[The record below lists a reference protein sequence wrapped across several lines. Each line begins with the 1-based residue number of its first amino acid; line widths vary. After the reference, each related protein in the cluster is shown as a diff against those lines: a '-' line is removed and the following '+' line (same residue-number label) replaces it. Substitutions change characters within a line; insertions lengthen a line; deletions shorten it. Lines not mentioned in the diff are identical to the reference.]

1 MALNIETIRSFSM
14 IEAYRKAAVEA
25 AMSTSSASN
34 SFPHWSKSISTISGG
49 RLSGRVIFD
58 LGDHLRD
65 IFKASSQGNLRVGEN
80 TNSSVSAGG
89 AAWESLVCW
98 YLNLCLIGSN
108 VVVIKS
114 KKDLLP
120 SFVTDAIAVKYN
132 NFKSNTE
139 ADLIYIAFPDEVEW
153 PKRKQKELFSQYF
166 DRALSSAFSM
176 KDVAIGVIQTKTNW
190 NDNAQI
196 PMLWDMVYSAKGFGR
211 NVTVGSKGR
220 SIESFASFT
229 YSFVTVPSQKDTDK
243 NYKVTSTAVNRV
255 RNISGGNYWG
265 LATKDGVADSLNE
278 FIGRNLSEYVPDADL
293 IGWLNQQVKLLKT
306 DYAYFGLYDGH
317 ASYDLSDS

>member
-1 MALNIETIRSFSM
+1 M
-14 IEAYRKAAVEA
+14 IEFYRKEAV
-25 AMSTSSASN
+25 MSAISTNSARN
-34 SFPHWSKSISTISGG
+34 SFPHWSKSISTITDG

-65 IFKASSQGNLRVGEN
+65 IFSASSQGNTRVGEN
-80 TNSSVSAGG
+80 PNSSVSAGG

-120 SFVTDAIAVKYN
+120 RFITDAIAVKYN

-139 ADLIYIAFPDEVEW
+139 ADLIYIAFPEKVEW
-153 PKRKQKELFSQYF
+153 PEKKDKENFSQYF
-166 DRALSSAFSM
+166 DRVLSIAFSM
-176 KDVAIGVIQTKTNW
+176 KDIGIGVIQTKTNW

-229 YSFVTVPSQKDTDK
+229 YSFVTVPSQKDIAK

-265 LATKDGVADSLNE
+265 LPTKDGVADSLNE
-278 FIGRNLSEYVPDADL
+278 FIGRNLSDYIPGSDL
-293 IGWLNQQVKLLKT
+293 IGWLDKQASLLDS
-306 DYAYFGLYDGH
+306 DYSYFRLHEGH
-317 ASYDLSDS
+317 ASYKLSDS

>member
-1 MALNIETIRSFSM
+1 M
-14 IEAYRKAAVEA
+14 IESYRKAAVES
-25 AMSTSSASN
+25 AMSTNSAKN
-34 SFPHWSKSISTISGG
+34 SFPHWSESISKITND
-49 RLSGRVIFD
+49 RLSGEIIFN
-58 LGDHLRD
+58 LGDHLRE
-65 IFKASSQGNLRVGEN
+65 IFGASSQGNTRVGEN

-120 SFVTDAIAVKYN
+120 RFVTDAIAVKYN

-139 ADLIYIAFPDEVEW
+139 ADLIYIAFPKVLDW
-153 PKRKQKELFSQYF
+153 PAKNEKELFSKYL
-166 DRALSSAFSM
+166 DRVLSTAFSM
-176 KDVAIGVIQTKTNW
+176 KEISIGIIQTKTNW

-211 NVTVGSKGR
+211 NVSVGSKGR

-229 YSFVTVPSQKDTDK
+229 YSFVTVPSQKDVDK

-265 LATKDGVADSLNE
+265 LPTKNGVADSLNE
-278 FIGRNLSEYVPDADL
+278 FIGRNLSDYVQGSDL
-293 IGWLNQQVKLLKT
+293 IGWLDRQVALLNS
-306 DYAYFGLYDGH
+306 DYSYFGLHTKYKIV
-317 ASYDLSDS
+317 

>member
-1 MALNIETIRSFSM
+1 MLES
-14 IEAYRKAAVEA
+14 YRKAAVES
-25 AMSTSSASN
+25 AMSTNSAIN
-34 SFPHWSKSISTISGG
+34 AFPYWSKSISIIAGG
-49 RLSGRVIFD
+49 RLSGRVIFN

-65 IFKASSQGNLRVGEN
+65 IFSSSSQGNTRVGEN

-98 YLNLCLIGSN
+98 YLNLCLIGSS

-114 KKDLLP
+114 KNDLLP
-120 SFVTDAIAVKYN
+120 RFVTDAIAVKYN

-139 ADLIYIAFPDEVEW
+139 ADLIYLAFPKDVEW
-153 PKRKQKELFSQYF
+153 PEKGDKELFSKYF
-166 DRALSSAFSM
+166 DRILSTAFSM
-176 KDVAIGVIQTKTNW
+176 KDIGVGVIQTKTNW

-211 NVTVGSKGR
+211 SVTVGSKGR

-229 YSFVTVPSQKDTDK
+229 YSFVTVPSQKDIDK

-265 LATKDGVADSLNE
+265 LPTRDGVADSLNE
-278 FIGRNLSEYVPDADL
+278 FIGRNLSEYVPEADL
-293 IGWLNQQVKLLKT
+293 IGWLDKQVKLVKT
-306 DYAYFGLYDGH
+306 DYVYFGLYDGD
-317 ASYDLSDS
+317 ATYDLFES

>member
-1 MALNIETIRSFSM
+1 M
-14 IEAYRKAAVEA
+14 IESYRKAAVES
-25 AMSTSSASN
+25 AMSTNSAKN
-34 SFPHWSKSISTISGG
+34 SFPHWSESISKITND
-49 RLSGRVIFD
+49 RLSGEIIFD
-58 LGDHLRD
+58 LGDHLRE
-65 IFKASSQGNLRVGEN
+65 IFGASSQGNTRLGEN

-120 SFVTDAIAVKYN
+120 RFVTDAIAVKYN

-139 ADLIYIAFPDEVEW
+139 ADLIYIAFPKVLDW
-153 PKRKQKELFSQYF
+153 PEREKKELFSHYF
-166 DRALSSAFSM
+166 DRVLSTAFSM
-176 KDVAIGVIQTKTNW
+176 KEISIGIIQTKTNW

-211 NVTVGSKGR
+211 NVSVGSKGR

-229 YSFVTVPSQKDTDK
+229 YSFVTVPSQKDVDK

-265 LATKDGVADSLNE
+265 LPTKNGVADSLNE
-278 FIGRNLSEYVPDADL
+278 FIGRNLSDYIQGADL
-293 IGWLNQQVKLLKT
+293 IGWLDQQVALLDS
-306 DYAYFGLYDGH
+306 DYSYFGLHSKYRIV
-317 ASYDLSDS
+317 

>member
-1 MALNIETIRSFSM
+1 MLES
-14 IEAYRKAAVEA
+14 YRKAAVKS
-25 AMSTSSASN
+25 AMSTNSAAN
-34 SFPHWSKSISTISGG
+34 AFPHWSRSISSITGG
-49 RLSGRVIFD
+49 RLSGREIFD

-65 IFKASSQGNLRVGEN
+65 IFSSSTQGNTRVGEN

-98 YLNLCLIGSN
+98 YLNLCLIGTN

-114 KKDLLP
+114 KKELLP
-120 SFVTDAIAVKYN
+120 RFVTDAIAVKYN

-139 ADLIYIAFPDEVEW
+139 ADLIYIAFPKSIQW
-153 PKRKQKELFSQYF
+153 PDKGNKETFSEYF
-166 DRALSSAFSM
+166 DRSLLSEFAM
-176 KDVAIGVIQTKTNW
+176 KDIGIGIIQTKTNW

-211 NVTVGSKGR
+211 NVTVGTKGR

-229 YSFVTVPSQKDTDK
+229 YSFVTVPSQKDIEK
-243 NYKVTSTAVNRV
+243 NYKVSSTSVNRV

-265 LATKDGVADSLNE
+265 LHTKNGVADSLNE
-278 FIGRNLSEYVPDADL
+278 FIGRNLSEYVPNSDL
-293 IGWLNQQVKLLKT
+293 IGWLDKQVVLLKSDYSYFNLHT
-306 DYAYFGLYDGH
+306 DH
-317 ASYDLSDS
+317 ASYLCSKG

>member
-1 MALNIETIRSFSM
+1 M
-14 IEAYRKAAVEA
+14 IESYRKAAVES
-25 AMSTSSASN
+25 AMSTSSAKN
-34 SFPHWSKSISTISGG
+34 SFPHWAKYISAITHD
-49 RLSGRVIFD
+49 RLSGRIIFD
-58 LGDHLRD
+58 LGDHLRE
-65 IFKASSQGNLRVGEN
+65 IFNASSQGNTRVGEN

-120 SFVTDAIAVKYN
+120 RFITDAIAVKYN

-139 ADLIYIAFPDEVEW
+139 ADLIYIAFPEVQDW
-153 PKRKQKELFSQYF
+153 PEKGEKELFSIYF
-166 DRALSSAFSM
+166 DRVLSKVFSM
-176 KDVAIGVIQTKTNW
+176 KDISIGVIQTKTNW

-229 YSFVTVPSQKDTDK
+229 YSFVTVPSQKDVDR
-243 NYKVTSTAVNRV
+243 NYKVTSTSVNRV

-265 LATKDGVADSLNE
+265 LPTKDGVADSLNE
-278 FIGRNLSEYVPDADL
+278 FIGRNLSDYIPESDL
-293 IGWLNQQVKLLKT
+293 IGWLDFQIKLLKNE
-306 DYAYFGLYDGH
+306 YSYFGLHDGH
-317 ASYDLSDS
+317 IKYLSPRDI

>member
-1 MALNIETIRSFSM
+1 M
-14 IEAYRKAAVEA
+14 IESYRKAAVES
-25 AMSTSSASN
+25 AMSTNSAKN
-34 SFPHWSKSISTISGG
+34 SFPHWSESISKITNDRISGEI
-49 RLSGRVIFD
+49 IFD
-58 LGDHLRD
+58 LGDHLRE
-65 IFKASSQGNLRVGEN
+65 IFGASSQGNTRVGEN

-120 SFVTDAIAVKYN
+120 RFVTDAIAVKYN

-139 ADLIYIAFPDEVEW
+139 ADLIYIAFPKVLDW
-153 PKRKQKELFSQYF
+153 PEREKKELFSHYF
-166 DRALSSAFSM
+166 DRVLSTAFSM
-176 KDVAIGVIQTKTNW
+176 KEISIGIIQTKTNW

-211 NVTVGSKGR
+211 NVSVGSKGR

-229 YSFVTVPSQKDTDK
+229 YSFVTVPSQKDVDK

-265 LATKDGVADSLNE
+265 LPTKNGVADSLNE
-278 FIGRNLSEYVPDADL
+278 FIGRNLSDYVHGSDL
-293 IGWLNQQVKLLKT
+293 IGWLDKQVALLDS
-306 DYAYFGLYDGH
+306 DYSYFGLHSKYKLPK
-317 ASYDLSDS
+317 S

>member
-1 MALNIETIRSFSM
+1 ML
-14 IEAYRKAAVEA
+14 EAYRKAAVES
-25 AMSTSSASN
+25 AMSTGSAIK
-34 SFPHWSKSISTISGG
+34 SFPHWSKSISNIFAG

-58 LGDHLRD
+58 MGDHLRD
-65 IFKASSQGNLRVGEN
+65 IFQSSSQGNLRVGEA

-114 KKDLLP
+114 NKALLP
-120 SFVTDAIAVKYN
+120 RFVTDAIAVKYN

-139 ADLIYIAFPDEVEW
+139 ADLIYIGFPEVGDW
-153 PKRKQKELFSQYF
+153 PAKGVNELFSSYF
-166 DRALSSAFSM
+166 DRILSSAYAM
-176 KDVAIGVIQTKTNW
+176 KDIGIGIIQTKTNW

-220 SIESFASFT
+220 SIGSFASFT
-229 YSFVTVPSQKDTDK
+229 YSFVTVPSQKDIDSI
-243 NYKVTSTAVNRV
+243 YKVTSTAVNRV

-265 LATKDGVADSLNE
+265 LPTKDGVADSLNE
-278 FIGRNLSEYVPDADL
+278 FIGRNLSDYVPGADL
-293 IGWLNQQVKLLKT
+293 IGWLDQQAKLLKT
-306 DYAYFGLYDGH
+306 EYQYFRLYDGQ
-317 ASYDLSDS
+317 ATYDLFDI

>member
-1 MALNIETIRSFSM
+1 M
-14 IEAYRKAAVEA
+14 IESYRKAAVEA
-25 AMSTSSASN
+25 AMSTKSAST
-34 SFPHWSKSISTISGG
+34 SFPYWSKSISKISAG
-49 RLSGRVIFD
+49 RLSGRVIFE

-65 IFKASSQGNLRVGEN
+65 IFRSSSQGNTRVGEA
-80 TNSSVSAGG
+80 TNSSVSSGG

-114 KKDLLP
+114 KKSLLP
-120 SFVTDAIAVKYN
+120 SFITDAIAVKYN

-139 ADLIYIAFPDEVEW
+139 ADLIYIAFPEVEEW
-153 PKRKQKELFSQYF
+153 PKKGDKELFSVYF
-166 DRALSSAFSM
+166 DRILSTAFSM
-176 KDVAIGVIQTKTNW
+176 KDISIGVIQTKTNW

-220 SIESFASFT
+220 SIESFSSFT
-229 YSFVTVPSQKDTDK
+229 YSFVTVPSQKNISK
-243 NYKVTSTAVNRV
+243 NYKVNSTAVNRV

-265 LATKDGVADSLNE
+265 LPTKDGVADSLNE
-278 FIGRNLSEYVPDADL
+278 FIGRNLGDYIPNADL
-293 IGWLNQQVKLLKT
+293 IGWLDLQVKFLKT
-306 DYAYFGLYDGH
+306 NYAYFGLYDEHGIYH
-317 ASYDLSDS
+317 LS

>member
-1 MALNIETIRSFSM
+1 VIES
-14 IEAYRKAAVEA
+14 YRKAAVES
-25 AMSTSSASN
+25 AMSTNSAKN
-34 SFPHWSKSISTISGG
+34 SFPHWSESISKITND
-49 RLSGRVIFD
+49 RLSGEIIFN
-58 LGDHLRD
+58 LGDHLRE
-65 IFKASSQGNLRVGEN
+65 IFGASSQGNTRVGEN

-120 SFVTDAIAVKYN
+120 RFVTDAIAVKYN

-139 ADLIYIAFPDEVEW
+139 ADLIYIAFPKVLDW
-153 PKRKQKELFSQYF
+153 PEKNERELFSQYL
-166 DRALSSAFSM
+166 DRVLSTAFSM
-176 KDVAIGVIQTKTNW
+176 KEISIGIIQTKTNW

-211 NVTVGSKGR
+211 NVSVGSKGR

-229 YSFVTVPSQKDTDK
+229 YSFVTVPSQKDVDK

-265 LATKDGVADSLNE
+265 LPTKNGVADSLNE
-278 FIGRNLSEYVPDADL
+278 FIGRNLSDYVHGSDL
-293 IGWLNQQVKLLKT
+293 IGWLDKQVALLDS
-306 DYAYFGLYDGH
+306 DYSYFGLHSKYKLPK
-317 ASYDLSDS
+317 S

>member
-1 MALNIETIRSFSM
+1 M
-14 IEAYRKAAVEA
+14 IEHYRKAAVES
-25 AMSTSSASN
+25 AMSTNSAKN
-34 SFPHWSKSISTISGG
+34 SFPYWSKSISSITSEKF
-49 RLSGRVIFD
+49 SGRVLFD
-58 LGDHLRD
+58 LGDNLRD
-65 IFKASSQGNLRVGEN
+65 IFRASSQGNTRVGEN

-120 SFVTDAIAVKYN
+120 RFVTDAIAVKYN

-139 ADLIYIAFPDEVEW
+139 ADLIYIAFPEVMEW
-153 PKRKQKELFSQYF
+153 PKKGEKELFSQYF
-166 DRALSSAFSM
+166 DRVLSTAFSM
-176 KDVAIGVIQTKTNW
+176 KDIGIGVIQTKTNW

-229 YSFVTVPSQKDTDK
+229 YSFVTVPSQKDIDK

-265 LATKDGVADSLNE
+265 LPTKDGVADSLNE
-278 FIGRNLSEYVPDADL
+278 FIGRNLSDYIPGADL
-293 IGWLNQQVKLLKT
+293 IGWLDQQVVLLKS
-306 DYAYFGLYDGH
+306 DYSYFGLHAGH
-317 ASYDLSDS
+317 ASYDLFES

>member
-1 MALNIETIRSFSM
+1 MLES
-14 IEAYRKAAVEA
+14 YRKAAVKS

-34 SFPHWSKSISTISGG
+34 AFPFWEQAISRLTNG

-58 LGDHLRD
+58 LGDHLRE
-65 IFKASSQGNLRVGEN
+65 IFANSSQGNTRVGEN

-98 YLNLCLIGSN
+98 YLNLCLIGSR

-120 SFVTDAIAVKYN
+120 RFITDAIAVKYN

-139 ADLIYIAFPDEVEW
+139 ADLIYIAFPRIIDW
-153 PKRKQKELFSQYF
+153 PEKGEAEHYSAYF
-166 DRALSSAFSM
+166 DRILSTSFSM
-176 KDVAIGVIQTKTNW
+176 KDIAVGVIQTKTNW

-229 YSFVTVPSQKDTDK
+229 YSFVTVPSQKDVDK
-243 NYKVTSTAVNRV
+243 SFKVTSTSVNRV

-265 LATKDGVADSLNE
+265 LPTKDGVADSLNE
-278 FIGRNLSEYVPDADL
+278 FIGRNLGEYIPESDL
-293 IGWLNQQVKLLKT
+293 IGWLDKQSILLKT
-306 DYAYFGLYDGH
+306 EYSYFGLH
-317 ASYDLSDS
+317 KNFQSYLVSSDVME

>member
-1 MALNIETIRSFSM
+1 M
-14 IEAYRKAAVEA
+14 IESYRKAAVES
-25 AMSTSSASN
+25 AMSTNSARN
-34 SFPHWSKSISTISGG
+34 SFPHWSESISKITND
-49 RLSGRVIFD
+49 RLSGEIIFN
-58 LGDHLRD
+58 LGDHLRE
-65 IFKASSQGNLRVGEN
+65 IFGTSSQGNTRVGEN

-120 SFVTDAIAVKYN
+120 RFVTDAIAVKYN

-139 ADLIYIAFPDEVEW
+139 ADLIYIAFPNVLDW
-153 PKRKQKELFSQYF
+153 PEKNERELFSQYF
-166 DRALSSAFSM
+166 DRVLSTAFAM
-176 KDVAIGVIQTKTNW
+176 KDISIGIIQTKTNW

-211 NVTVGSKGR
+211 NVSVGSKGR

-229 YSFVTVPSQKDTDK
+229 YSFVTVPSQKDVDK

-265 LATKDGVADSLNE
+265 LPTKNGVADSLNE
-278 FIGRNLSEYVPDADL
+278 FIGRNLSDYVQGSDL
-293 IGWLNQQVKLLKT
+293 IGWLDQQVALLDG
-306 DYAYFGLYDGH
+306 DYSYFGLHSKYKLPK
-317 ASYDLSDS
+317 S

>member
-1 MALNIETIRSFSM
+1 MLES
-14 IEAYRKAAVEA
+14 YRKAAVES
-25 AMSTSSASN
+25 AMSTNSAAN
-34 SFPHWSKSISTISGG
+34 AFPHWSKSISRITKG

-65 IFKASSQGNLRVGEN
+65 IFGSSSLGNTRIGEN
-80 TNSSVSAGG
+80 TNSSVSSGG

-98 YLNLCLIGSN
+98 YLNLSLIGSN

-120 SFVTDAIAVKYN
+120 RFVTDAIAVKYN

-139 ADLIYIAFPDEVEW
+139 ADLIYIAFPEEVDW
-153 PKRKQKELFSQYF
+153 PVKDSNELFSSYF
-166 DRALSSAFSM
+166 DRILSTAFSM
-176 KDVAIGVIQTKTNW
+176 KDISIGIIQTKTNW

-211 NVTVGSKGR
+211 NVTVGSRGR

-229 YSFVTVPSQKDTDK
+229 YSFITVPSQKDIDK
-243 NYKVTSTAVNRV
+243 NYKVTSTSVNRV

-265 LATKDGVADSLNE
+265 LPTKDGVADSLNE
-278 FIGRNLSEYVPDADL
+278 FIGRNLSEYIPNGDL
-293 IGWLNQQVKLLKT
+293 LGWLDRQSKLLKS
-306 DYAYFGLYDGH
+306 DYSYFGLHEGH
-317 ASYDLSDS
+317 ASYITS

>member
-1 MALNIETIRSFSM
+1 VIES
-14 IEAYRKAAVEA
+14 YRKAAVES
-25 AMSTSSASN
+25 AMSTNSAKN
-34 SFPHWSKSISTISGG
+34 SFPHWSESISKITND
-49 RLSGRVIFD
+49 RLSGEIIFD
-58 LGDHLRD
+58 LGDHLRE
-65 IFKASSQGNLRVGEN
+65 IFGASSQGNTRVGEN

-120 SFVTDAIAVKYN
+120 RFVTDAIAVKYN

-139 ADLIYIAFPDEVEW
+139 ADLIYIAFPKVLDW
-153 PKRKQKELFSQYF
+153 PEREKKELFSHYF
-166 DRALSSAFSM
+166 DRVLSTAFSM
-176 KDVAIGVIQTKTNW
+176 KEISIGIIQTKTNW

-211 NVTVGSKGR
+211 NVSVGSKGR

-229 YSFVTVPSQKDTDK
+229 YSFVTVPSQKDVDK

-265 LATKDGVADSLNE
+265 LPTKNGVADSLNE
-278 FIGRNLSEYVPDADL
+278 FIGRNLSDYIQGADL
-293 IGWLNQQVKLLKT
+293 IGWLDQQVALLDS
-306 DYAYFGLYDGH
+306 DYSYFGLHTKYKIV
-317 ASYDLSDS
+317 

>member
-1 MALNIETIRSFSM
+1 M
-14 IEAYRKAAVEA
+14 IESYRKAAVTS
-25 AMSTSSASN
+25 AMSTNSAINSS
-34 SFPHWSKSISTISGG
+34 PHWSKSISMITRGN
-49 RLSGRVIFD
+49 LSGRSIFD

-65 IFKASSQGNLRVGEN
+65 IFSASSQGNTRVGEN

-98 YLNLCLIGSN
+98 YLNLSLIGTN

-120 SFVTDAIAVKYN
+120 SFIADAITVKYN

-139 ADLIYIAFPDEVEW
+139 ADLIYIAFPKIIEW
-153 PKRKQKELFSQYF
+153 PEKIEKELFSNYF
-166 DRALSSAFSM
+166 DRILSSAFSI
-176 KDVAIGVIQTKTNW
+176 KDISIGIIQTKTNW

-211 NVTVGSKGR
+211 NVAVGSKGR
-220 SIESFASFT
+220 SIESFSSFT
-229 YSFVTVPSQKDTDK
+229 YSFITVPSQKDIDK
-243 NYKVTSTAVNRV
+243 TYKISSTAVNRV

-265 LATKDGVADSLNE
+265 LPTKDGVANSINE
-278 FIGRNLSEYVPDADL
+278 FIGRNLSDYIPGSDL
-293 IGWLNQQVKLLKT
+293 IGWLDQEVKLLKT
-306 DYAYFGLYDGH
+306 KYSYFSLYYEKPTYEIN
-317 ASYDLSDS
+317 SK

>member
-1 MALNIETIRSFSM
+1 M
-14 IEAYRKAAVEA
+14 IESYREAAVKS
-25 AMSTSSASN
+25 AMSTNSAIN
-34 SFPHWSKSISTISGG
+34 SFQHWSKSISSITGG
-49 RLSGRVIFD
+49 KLSGRIIFD

-65 IFKASSQGNLRVGEN
+65 IFNSSSQGNTRIGESP
-80 TNSSVSAGG
+80 NSSVSSGG

-120 SFVTDAIAVKYN
+120 CFITDAIAVKYN

-139 ADLIYIAFPDEVEW
+139 ADLIYIAFPKGVNW
-153 PKRKQKELFSQYF
+153 PQKNKKEQYSHYF
-166 DRALSSAFSM
+166 DRILSTAFSM
-176 KDVAIGVIQTKTNW
+176 KDIGIGVIQTKTNW

-196 PMLWDMVYSAKGFGR
+196 PMLWDMVYAAKGFGR

-220 SIESFASFT
+220 SIDSFASFT

-265 LATKDGVADSLNE
+265 LPTKNGIADSLNE
-278 FIGRNLSEYVPDADL
+278 FIGRNLSSYIPNSDL
-293 IGWLNQQVKLLKT
+293 IDWLDQQIILLKT
-306 DYAYFGLYDGH
+306 NYSYFGLHDGH
-317 ASYDLSDS
+317 ASYNLLKP

>member
-1 MALNIETIRSFSM
+1 M
-14 IEAYRKAAVEA
+14 IESYRKIAVES
-25 AMSTSSASN
+25 AMSTNSAAN
-34 SFPHWSKSISTISGG
+34 ALPHWTKSISTIISG
-49 RLSGRVIFD
+49 RLSGRAIFD

-65 IFKASSQGNLRVGEN
+65 IFSSSSQGNTRVGEN

-120 SFVTDAIAVKYN
+120 RFVTDAIAVKYN

-139 ADLIYIAFPDEVEW
+139 ADLIYIAFPNGVEW
-153 PKRKQKELFSQYF
+153 PEKKGTECFSEYL
-166 DRALSSAFSM
+166 DRILTSAFSM
-176 KDVAIGVIQTKTNW
+176 KDIGVGVIQTKTNW

-220 SIESFASFT
+220 SINSFSSFT
-229 YSFVTVPSQKDTDK
+229 YSFVTVPSQKDIDK
-243 NYKVTSTAVNRV
+243 TYKVTSTAVNRV

-265 LATKDGVADSLNE
+265 LPTKDGVADSINE
-278 FIGRNLSEYVPDADL
+278 FIGRNLSDYIPGADL
-293 IGWLNQQVKLLKT
+293 IGWLDTQVKFLKS
-306 DYAYFGLYDGH
+306 DYSYFGLHDGY

>member
-1 MALNIETIRSFSM
+1 M
-14 IEAYRKAAVEA
+14 IESYRKAAVES
-25 AMSTSSASN
+25 AMSTNSAKN
-34 SFPHWSKSISTISGG
+34 SFPHWSESISKITND
-49 RLSGRVIFD
+49 RLSGEIIFD
-58 LGDHLRD
+58 LGDHLRE
-65 IFKASSQGNLRVGEN
+65 IFGASSQGNTRVGEN

-120 SFVTDAIAVKYN
+120 RFVTDAIAVKYN

-139 ADLIYIAFPDEVEW
+139 ADLIYIAFPKVLDW
-153 PKRKQKELFSQYF
+153 PEREKKELFSHYF
-166 DRALSSAFSM
+166 DRVLSTAFSM
-176 KDVAIGVIQTKTNW
+176 KEISIGIIQTKTNW

-211 NVTVGSKGR
+211 NVSVGSKGR

-229 YSFVTVPSQKDTDK
+229 YSFVTVPSQKDVDK

-265 LATKDGVADSLNE
+265 LPTKNGVADSLNE
-278 FIGRNLSEYVPDADL
+278 FIGRNLSDYIQGADL
-293 IGWLNQQVKLLKT
+293 IGWLDQQVALLDS
-306 DYAYFGLYDGH
+306 DYSYFGLHTKYKIV
-317 ASYDLSDS
+317 

>member
-1 MALNIETIRSFSM
+1 M
-14 IEAYRKAAVEA
+14 IESYRKAAVMS
-25 AMSTSSASN
+25 AMSTNSAIN
-34 SFPHWSKSISTISGG
+34 SFPHWSKCISKITAG

-65 IFKASSQGNLRVGEN
+65 IFKASSQGNTRIGEN

-120 SFVTDAIAVKYN
+120 RFITDAIAVKYN

-139 ADLIYIAFPDEVEW
+139 ADLIYIAFPVVTEW
-153 PKRKQKELFSQYF
+153 PEKREKELFSTYF
-166 DRALSSAFSM
+166 DRVLSIAFSM
-176 KDVAIGVIQTKTNW
+176 KDIGIGVIQTKTNW

-220 SIESFASFT
+220 SIDSFASFT
-229 YSFVTVPSQKDTDK
+229 YSFVTVPSQKDIDK

-265 LATKDGVADSLNE
+265 LPTKDGVADSLNE
-278 FIGRNLSEYVPDADL
+278 FIGRNLSEYIPGADL
-293 IGWLNQQVKLLKT
+293 LGWLDQQAKLLKSS
-306 DYAYFGLYDGH
+306 YSYFGLHGNHAIYDI
-317 ASYDLSDS
+317 SIP

>member
-1 MALNIETIRSFSM
+1 M
-14 IEAYRKAAVEA
+14 IESYRKAAVES
-25 AMSTSSASN
+25 AMSTNSAKN
-34 SFPHWSKSISTISGG
+34 SFPHWAKYISTITND
-49 RLSGRVIFD
+49 RLSGRIIFD
-58 LGDHLRD
+58 LGDHLRE
-65 IFKASSQGNLRVGEN
+65 IFNASSQGNTRVGEN

-120 SFVTDAIAVKYN
+120 RFITDAIAVKYN

-139 ADLIYIAFPDEVEW
+139 ADLIYIAFPKVQDW
-153 PKRKQKELFSQYF
+153 PEKGEKELFSTYF
-166 DRALSSAFSM
+166 DRVLSIVFSM
-176 KDVAIGVIQTKTNW
+176 KDISIGVIQTKTNW

-229 YSFVTVPSQKDTDK
+229 YSFVTVPSQKDIDK
-243 NYKVTSTAVNRV
+243 NYKVTSTSVNRV

-265 LATKDGVADSLNE
+265 LPTKDGVADSLNE
-278 FIGRNLSEYVPDADL
+278 FIGRNLSDYIPEADL
-293 IGWLNQQVKLLKT
+293 IGWLDKQVALLET
-306 DYAYFGLYDGH
+306 DYSYFGLQKEHSKYLIQ
-317 ASYDLSDS
+317 S

>member
-1 MALNIETIRSFSM
+1 M
-14 IEAYRKAAVEA
+14 IESYRKAAVES
-25 AMSTSSASN
+25 AMSTNSAIN
-34 SFPHWSKSISTISGG
+34 SFPHWSKSISTITGG
-49 RLSGRVIFD
+49 RLSGRGIFD

-65 IFKASSQGNLRVGEN
+65 VFTSSSQGNTRIGEN

-98 YLNLCLIGSN
+98 YLNLCLIGSS

-120 SFVTDAIAVKYN
+120 CFVTDAIAVKYN

-139 ADLIYIAFPDEVEW
+139 ADLIYIAFPEIPEW
-153 PKRKQKELFSQYF
+153 PEKNEKELFSQYL
-166 DRALSSAFSM
+166 DRILSTTFAM
-176 KDVAIGVIQTKTNW
+176 KDIGIGVIQTKTNW

-220 SIESFASFT
+220 SIDSFASFT
-229 YSFVTVPSQKDTDK
+229 YSFVTVPSQKDIDK

-265 LATKDGVADSLNE
+265 LPTKDGVADSLNE
-278 FIGRNLSEYVPDADL
+278 FIGRNLSGYIPGADL
-293 IGWLNQQVKLLKT
+293 IGWLDLQVRYLKS
-306 DYAYFGLYDGH
+306 DYSYFRLHEGH
-317 ASYDLSDS
+317 ASYELFK

>member
-1 MALNIETIRSFSM
+1 VIES
-14 IEAYRKAAVEA
+14 YRKAAVES
-25 AMSTSSASN
+25 AMSTNSARN
-34 SFPHWSKSISTISGG
+34 SFPHWSESISKITND
-49 RLSGRVIFD
+49 RLSGEIIFD
-58 LGDHLRD
+58 LGDHLRE
-65 IFKASSQGNLRVGEN
+65 IFGASSQGNTRVGEN

-120 SFVTDAIAVKYN
+120 RFVTDAIAVKYN

-139 ADLIYIAFPDEVEW
+139 ADLIYIAFPKVLDW
-153 PKRKQKELFSQYF
+153 PEKNERELFSQYL
-166 DRALSSAFSM
+166 DRVLSTAFSM
-176 KDVAIGVIQTKTNW
+176 KEISIGIIQTKTNW

-211 NVTVGSKGR
+211 NVSVGSKGR

-229 YSFVTVPSQKDTDK
+229 YSFVTVPSQKDVDK

-265 LATKDGVADSLNE
+265 LPTKNGVADSLNE
-278 FIGRNLSEYVPDADL
+278 FIGRNLGDYVQGSDL
-293 IGWLNQQVKLLKT
+293 IGWLDQQVALLDS
-306 DYAYFGLYDGH
+306 DYSYFGLHSKYKLPK
-317 ASYDLSDS
+317 S

>member
-1 MALNIETIRSFSM
+1 M
-14 IEAYRKAAVEA
+14 IESYRKAAVES
-25 AMSTSSASN
+25 AMSTNSAKN
-34 SFPHWSKSISTISGG
+34 SFPHWSESISKITND
-49 RLSGRVIFD
+49 RLSGEIIFD
-58 LGDHLRD
+58 LGDHLRE
-65 IFKASSQGNLRVGEN
+65 IFGASSQGNTRVGEN

-120 SFVTDAIAVKYN
+120 RFVTDAIAVKYN

-139 ADLIYIAFPDEVEW
+139 ADLIYIAFPKVLDW
-153 PKRKQKELFSQYF
+153 PEREKKELFSHYF
-166 DRALSSAFSM
+166 DRVLSTAFSI
-176 KDVAIGVIQTKTNW
+176 KEISIGIIQTKTNW

-211 NVTVGSKGR
+211 NVSVGSKGR

-229 YSFVTVPSQKDTDK
+229 YSFVTVPSQKDVDK
-243 NYKVTSTAVNRV
+243 NYKVTSTSVNRV

-265 LATKDGVADSLNE
+265 LPTKNGVADSLNE
-278 FIGRNLSEYVPDADL
+278 FIGRNLSDYIQGADL
-293 IGWLNQQVKLLKT
+293 IGWLDQQVALLDS
-306 DYAYFGLYDGH
+306 DYSYFGLHTKYKIV
-317 ASYDLSDS
+317 

>member
-1 MALNIETIRSFSM
+1 M
-14 IEAYRKAAVEA
+14 IESYRKAAVES
-25 AMSTSSASN
+25 AMSTSSAKN
-34 SFPHWSKSISTISGG
+34 SFPHWSECISSITSD
-49 RLSGRVIFD
+49 RLSGRIIFD

-65 IFKASSQGNLRVGEN
+65 IFSASSLGNTRVGEN

-98 YLNLCLIGSN
+98 YLNLCLIGSS

-114 KKDLLP
+114 NKGLLP
-120 SFVTDAIAVKYN
+120 RFITDAIAVKYN

-139 ADLIYIAFPDEVEW
+139 ADLIYIAFPKIIDW
-153 PKRKQKELFSQYF
+153 PEKRAKELFSEYF
-166 DRALSSAFSM
+166 DRILSSTFAM
-176 KDVAIGVIQTKTNW
+176 KDISIGIIQTKTNW

-211 NVTVGSKGR
+211 NVSVGSKGR

-229 YSFVTVPSQKDTDK
+229 YSFVTVPSQKDVDK

-265 LATKDGVADSLNE
+265 LPTKNGVADSLNE
-278 FIGRNLSEYVPDADL
+278 FVGRNLSEYIPGADL
-293 IGWLNQQVKLLKT
+293 IGWLDQQVVLLES
-306 DYAYFGLYDGH
+306 DYSYFGLYAAG
-317 ASYDLSDS
+317 SKYLTTT

>member
-1 MALNIETIRSFSM
+1 M
-14 IEAYRKAAVEA
+14 IEHYRKAAVES
-25 AMSTSSASN
+25 AMSTNSAKN
-34 SFPHWSKSISTISGG
+34 SFPYWSKSISSITSEKF
-49 RLSGRVIFD
+49 SGRVLFD
-58 LGDHLRD
+58 LGDNLRD
-65 IFKASSQGNLRVGEN
+65 IFRASSQGNTRVGEN

-120 SFVTDAIAVKYN
+120 RFVTDAIAVKYN

-139 ADLIYIAFPDEVEW
+139 ADLIYIAFPEVMEW
-153 PKRKQKELFSQYF
+153 PKKGEKELFSQYF
-166 DRALSSAFSM
+166 DRVLSTAFSM
-176 KDVAIGVIQTKTNW
+176 KDIGIGVIQTKTNW

-229 YSFVTVPSQKDTDK
+229 YSFVTVPSQKDIEK

-265 LATKDGVADSLNE
+265 LPTKDGVADSLNE
-278 FIGRNLSEYVPDADL
+278 FIGRNLSDYIPGADL
-293 IGWLNQQVKLLKT
+293 IGWLDQQVVLLKS
-306 DYAYFGLYDGH
+306 DYSYFGLHAGH
-317 ASYDLSDS
+317 ASYDLFES

>member
-1 MALNIETIRSFSM
+1 MENTLPQGKSM
-14 IEAYRKAAVEA
+14 IESYRKAAVLS
-25 AMSTSSASN
+25 AMSTNSAIT
-34 SFPHWSKSISTISGG
+34 SFPHWSRSISSITGG

-65 IFKASSQGNLRVGEN
+65 IFKASSQGNTRLGEN

-98 YLNLCLIGSN
+98 YLNLSLIGSN

-120 SFVTDAIAVKYN
+120 RFITDAIAVKYN

-139 ADLIYIAFPDEVEW
+139 ADLIYIAFPEVMEW
-153 PKRKQKELFSQYF
+153 PEKGDKELFSTYF
-166 DRALSSAFSM
+166 DRVLSIAFSM
-176 KDVAIGVIQTKTNW
+176 KDIGIGIIQTKTNW

-211 NVTVGSKGR
+211 NVTVGSRGR

-229 YSFVTVPSQKDTDK
+229 YSFVTVPSQKDVDK

-265 LATKDGVADSLNE
+265 LPTKDGVADSLNE
-278 FIGRNLSEYVPDADL
+278 FIGRNLTDYIPDGDL
-293 IGWLNQQVKLLKT
+293 LGLLDQQSKLLRS
-306 DYAYFGLYDGH
+306 DYSYFGLHADH
-317 ASYDLSDS
+317 ASYNVAKA

>member
-1 MALNIETIRSFSM
+1 VIES
-14 IEAYRKAAVEA
+14 YRKAAVES
-25 AMSTSSASN
+25 AMSTNSAKN
-34 SFPHWSKSISTISGG
+34 SFPHWSESISKITNDRISGEI
-49 RLSGRVIFD
+49 IFD
-58 LGDHLRD
+58 LGDHLRE
-65 IFKASSQGNLRVGEN
+65 IFGASSQGNTRVGEN

-120 SFVTDAIAVKYN
+120 RFVTDAIAVKYN

-139 ADLIYIAFPDEVEW
+139 ADLIYIAFPKVLDW
-153 PKRKQKELFSQYF
+153 PEREKKELFSHYF
-166 DRALSSAFSM
+166 DRVLSTAFSM
-176 KDVAIGVIQTKTNW
+176 KEISIGIIQTKTNW

-211 NVTVGSKGR
+211 NVSVGSKGR

-229 YSFVTVPSQKDTDK
+229 YSFVTVPSQKDVDK

-265 LATKDGVADSLNE
+265 LPTKNGVADSLNE
-278 FIGRNLSEYVPDADL
+278 FIGRNLSDYVHGSDL
-293 IGWLNQQVKLLKT
+293 IGWLDKQVALLDS
-306 DYAYFGLYDGH
+306 DYSYFGLHSKYKLPK
-317 ASYDLSDS
+317 S

>member
-1 MALNIETIRSFSM
+1 M
-14 IEAYRKAAVEA
+14 IEHYRKAAVES
-25 AMSTSSASN
+25 AMSTNSAKN
-34 SFPHWSKSISTISGG
+34 SFPYWSKSISSITSEKF
-49 RLSGRVIFD
+49 SGRVLFD

-65 IFKASSQGNLRVGEN
+65 IFKASSQGNTRVGEN

-120 SFVTDAIAVKYN
+120 RFVTDAIAVKYN

-139 ADLIYIAFPDEVEW
+139 ADLIYIAFPEVMEW
-153 PKRKQKELFSQYF
+153 PEKGEKELFSHYF
-166 DRALSSAFSM
+166 DRVLSTAFSM
-176 KDVAIGVIQTKTNW
+176 KDIAIGVIQTKTNW

-220 SIESFASFT
+220 SIESFANFT

-243 NYKVTSTAVNRV
+243 NYKVTSTSVNRV

-265 LATKDGVADSLNE
+265 LPTKDGVADSLNE
-278 FIGRNLSEYVPDADL
+278 FIGRNLSDYIPGADL
-293 IGWLNQQVKLLKT
+293 IGWLDQQVGLLKT
-306 DYAYFGLYDGH
+306 DYSYFGLHAGH
-317 ASYDLSDS
+317 PTYDLFSS

>member
-1 MALNIETIRSFSM
+1 M
-14 IEAYRKAAVEA
+14 IESYRKAAVES
-25 AMSTSSASN
+25 AMSTNSAKN
-34 SFPHWSKSISTISGG
+34 SFPHWSESISKITND
-49 RLSGRVIFD
+49 RLSGEIIFD
-58 LGDHLRD
+58 LGDHLRE
-65 IFKASSQGNLRVGEN
+65 IFGASSQGNTRVGEN

-120 SFVTDAIAVKYN
+120 RFVTDAIAVKYN

-139 ADLIYIAFPDEVEW
+139 ADLIYIAFPKVLDW
-153 PKRKQKELFSQYF
+153 PEREKKELFSHYF
-166 DRALSSAFSM
+166 DRVLSTSFSM
-176 KDVAIGVIQTKTNW
+176 KEISIGIIQTKTNW

-211 NVTVGSKGR
+211 NVSVGSKGR

-229 YSFVTVPSQKDTDK
+229 YSFVTVPSQKDVDK

-265 LATKDGVADSLNE
+265 LPTKNGVADSLNE
-278 FIGRNLSEYVPDADL
+278 FIGRNLSDYIQGADL
-293 IGWLNQQVKLLKT
+293 IGWLDQQVALLDS
-306 DYAYFGLYDGH
+306 DYSYFGLHTKYKIV
-317 ASYDLSDS
+317 

>member
-1 MALNIETIRSFSM
+1 M
-14 IEAYRKAAVEA
+14 IESYRKAAVES
-25 AMSTSSASN
+25 AMSTNSAKN
-34 SFPHWSKSISTISGG
+34 SFPHWSESISKITND
-49 RLSGRVIFD
+49 RLSGEIIFD
-58 LGDHLRD
+58 LGDHLRE
-65 IFKASSQGNLRVGEN
+65 IFGASSQGNTRVGEN

-120 SFVTDAIAVKYN
+120 RFVTDAIAVKYN

-139 ADLIYIAFPDEVEW
+139 ADLIYIAFPKVLDW
-153 PKRKQKELFSQYF
+153 PEKNERELFSQYL
-166 DRALSSAFSM
+166 DRVLSTAFSM
-176 KDVAIGVIQTKTNW
+176 KEISIGIIQTKTNW

-211 NVTVGSKGR
+211 NVSVGSKGR

-229 YSFVTVPSQKDTDK
+229 YSFVTVPSQKDVDK

-265 LATKDGVADSLNE
+265 LPT
-278 FIGRNLSEYVPDADL
+278 
-293 IGWLNQQVKLLKT
+293 
-306 DYAYFGLYDGH
+306 
-317 ASYDLSDS
+317 

>member
-1 MALNIETIRSFSM
+1 VIES
-14 IEAYRKAAVEA
+14 YRKAAVES
-25 AMSTSSASN
+25 AMSTNSAKN
-34 SFPHWSKSISTISGG
+34 SFPHWSVSISKITND
-49 RLSGRVIFD
+49 RLSGEIIFD
-58 LGDHLRD
+58 LGDHLKE
-65 IFKASSQGNLRVGEN
+65 IFGASSQGNTRVGEN

-120 SFVTDAIAVKYN
+120 RFVTDAIAVKYN

-139 ADLIYIAFPDEVEW
+139 ADLIYIAFPKVLDW
-153 PKRKQKELFSQYF
+153 PEREKKELFSHYF
-166 DRALSSAFSM
+166 DRVLSTSFSM
-176 KDVAIGVIQTKTNW
+176 KEISIGIIQTKTNW

-211 NVTVGSKGR
+211 NVSVGSKGR

-229 YSFVTVPSQKDTDK
+229 YSFVTVPSQKDVDK

-265 LATKDGVADSLNE
+265 LPTKNGVADSLNE
-278 FIGRNLSEYVPDADL
+278 FIGRNLSDYIQGADL
-293 IGWLNQQVKLLKT
+293 IGWLDQQVALLDS
-306 DYAYFGLYDGH
+306 DYSYFGLHTKYKIV
-317 ASYDLSDS
+317 

>member
-1 MALNIETIRSFSM
+1 VIES
-14 IEAYRKAAVEA
+14 YRKAAVES
-25 AMSTSSASN
+25 AMSTNSAKN
-34 SFPHWSKSISTISGG
+34 SFPHWSESISKITND
-49 RLSGRVIFD
+49 RLSGEIIFD
-58 LGDHLRD
+58 LGDHLRE
-65 IFKASSQGNLRVGEN
+65 IFGASSQGNTRVGEN

-120 SFVTDAIAVKYN
+120 RFVTDAIAVKYN

-139 ADLIYIAFPDEVEW
+139 ADLIYIAFPKVLDW
-153 PKRKQKELFSQYF
+153 PEREKKELFSHYF
-166 DRALSSAFSM
+166 DRVLSTAFSI
-176 KDVAIGVIQTKTNW
+176 KEISIGIIQTKTNW

-211 NVTVGSKGR
+211 NVSVGSKGR

-229 YSFVTVPSQKDTDK
+229 YSFVTVPSQKDVDK
-243 NYKVTSTAVNRV
+243 NYKVTSTSVNRV

-265 LATKDGVADSLNE
+265 LPTKNGVADSLNE
-278 FIGRNLSEYVPDADL
+278 FIGRNLSDYIQGADL
-293 IGWLNQQVKLLKT
+293 IGWLDQQVALLDS
-306 DYAYFGLYDGH
+306 DYSYFGLHTKYKIV
-317 ASYDLSDS
+317 

>member
-1 MALNIETIRSFSM
+1 M
-14 IEAYRKAAVEA
+14 IEAYRKAAVES
-25 AMSTSSASN
+25 AMSTNSAIN
-34 SFPHWSKSISTISGG
+34 SFPHWSKAISTITGG
-49 RLSGRVIFD
+49 RLSGKIIFD

-65 IFKASSQGNLRVGEN
+65 IFNASSQGNTRVGEN

-98 YLNLCLIGSN
+98 YLNLSLIGSN

-120 SFVTDAIAVKYN
+120 RFVTDAIAVKYN

-139 ADLIYIAFPDEVEW
+139 ADLIYIAFPKNVEW
-153 PKRKQKELFSQYF
+153 PEKEEKEHFSSYF
-166 DRALSSAFSM
+166 DRALSIAYSM
-176 KDVAIGVIQTKTNW
+176 KDIGIGVIQTKTNW

-220 SIESFASFT
+220 SIESFSSFT
-229 YSFVTVPSQKDTDK
+229 YSFVTVPSQKNIDK

-278 FIGRNLSEYVPDADL
+278 FIGRNLSDYIPGADL
-293 IGWLNQQVKLLKT
+293 IGWLDQQVTLLKT
-306 DYAYFGLYDGH
+306 DYSYFGLYHGH
-317 ASYDLSDS
+317 AVYDLS

>member
-1 MALNIETIRSFSM
+1 M
-14 IEAYRKAAVEA
+14 IESYRKAAVES
-25 AMSTSSASN
+25 AMSTNSARN
-34 SFPHWSKSISTISGG
+34 SFPHWSESISKITND
-49 RLSGRVIFD
+49 RLSGEIIFD
-58 LGDHLRD
+58 LGDHLRE
-65 IFKASSQGNLRVGEN
+65 IFGASSQGNTRVGEN

-120 SFVTDAIAVKYN
+120 RFVTDAIAVKYN

-139 ADLIYIAFPDEVEW
+139 ADLIYIAFPKVLDW
-153 PKRKQKELFSQYF
+153 PEKNERELFSQYL
-166 DRALSSAFSM
+166 DRVLSTAFSM
-176 KDVAIGVIQTKTNW
+176 KEISIGIIQTKTNW

-211 NVTVGSKGR
+211 NVSVGSKGR

-229 YSFVTVPSQKDTDK
+229 YSFVTVPSQKDVDK

-265 LATKDGVADSLNE
+265 LPTKNGVADSLNE
-278 FIGRNLSEYVPDADL
+278 FIGRNLGDYVQGSDL
-293 IGWLNQQVKLLKT
+293 IGWLDQQVALLDS
-306 DYAYFGLYDGH
+306 DYSYFGLHSKYKLPK
-317 ASYDLSDS
+317 S